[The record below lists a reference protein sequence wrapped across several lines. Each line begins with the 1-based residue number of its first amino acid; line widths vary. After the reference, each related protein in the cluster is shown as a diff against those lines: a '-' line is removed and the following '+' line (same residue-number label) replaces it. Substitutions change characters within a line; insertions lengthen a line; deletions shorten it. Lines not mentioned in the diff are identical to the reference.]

1 MKQRGKQLLSVLLTL
16 AMLLG
21 MTQWVTLDAQA
32 TDLPSFSE
40 LPRGATFQSIVL
52 DGTDGD
58 ETRVGTVTY
67 TKDGEEKAAVIAFQ
81 KWDSGNSLPSSGK
94 YYLTQDVTLSTAWQI
109 GGSVTICLNGHT
121 IQQTAQDSV
130 IFIQNGYTLDL
141 FDNTTSG
148 TITGGKSDYNGGGVY
163 INNGRFNMYGGKL
176 TGNTAAQNGSAVGIG
191 NYGKFYMYG
200 GEISDNTAGGYG
212 AVCNSESG
220 GIYLSGKV
228 VVRNNKAGSQEQEQA
243 SDVCLDG
250 YSTISLNG
258 PLSEGAQIGVSR
270 RDGGDEIAYYYTDY
284 MESTPPNTY
293 FFSNDRDRT
302 VVSVSEYGNVLLSA
316 EPAAMTKLTSW
327 NDGDGSYDMQLGYGT
342 TPSGKVKASF
352 RKDKNSTEGSAKTVI
367 ISTELRNA
375 KTENDYS
382 DSATHYLNKDDEYTY
397 YLNGSYYLTEDLTLD
412 QSLIVEDVIAYL
424 DLAGHTL
431 TIQSDNPAVSVTSC
445 GQLYLFDSSEGK
457 TGKIIN
463 SGTGSAVCL
472 SDGGAELYMFGS
484 TVTGKSYGVKIE
496 AEGNSFY
503 LYGGKITGCGS
514 NGVMNYD
521 VFNMYGGE
529 ITENTVTEAGGGV
542 FNNGSFTLY
551 NGVISNNT
559 TTDNGG
565 GVENNS
571 GSFVMWGGTISGNK
585 ATGAYRRGG
594 GVRVSN
600 GTFALRGGAIINN
613 EAGNGGAGVFMNN
626 TVLTVS
632 GAPVVRDNKFLDKS
646 DASNIAT
653 YQLIAVDKAL
663 SAGAQ
668 LGVTLLP
675 DRNGER
681 FVGGK
686 GVFTDGEGVKA
697 TTQATALGYF
707 FSDEGYAVL
716 PTTQAVD
723 GVADQ
728 LKLDNAYPKP
738 TASTLTYDGS
748 SQALATQPE
757 DATGYTFQ
765 YSTTE
770 EGDYGTTVP
779 TGKNAG
785 EYEVWYKVFETGNTE
800 PVGGPTKLTV
810 TIAKKSITVSGI
822 TAENKPYDG
831 TTAATFN
838 TSVAILTGKAGS
850 DDLTVTV
857 TGTFDTANAGEGK
870 TVTISNL
877 ALSGSAKDNY
887 VLAEEGQQA
896 STTANINKRSVT
908 VTAKPQSVELN
919 GSTTTDGLTLN
930 AAITDSAKIEKAV
943 TVDGLLDGHSL
954 SSVTLEAET
963 SAVTTTGTVTPKNAA
978 VKSGSTV
985 LTDNYSFTYASGTLT
1000 VTPSQPTVTWPTPGE
1015 ITYGDPLSE
1024 SELTGGSAKDKNNE
1038 SKTVEGTFTWKE
1050 PTTKPAVSDSGTTEY
1065 TIVFTPTDTESYGPV
1080 EHTVKITVNKATLTV
1095 TANSQT
1101 KTYGDADP
1109 ELSYTVTGLKNGDTV
1124 AEVLKGSLS
1133 REAGANVSESG
1144 YDITQGTLTLTDG
1157 KGAYYTISFTGAK
1170 LVIQKRRITVTPKAQ
1185 TVYIDGAASSEANDA
1200 EASNILDGD
1209 KISEIKISGDT
1220 ASVTEAGKLTA
1231 TGAKITNGSG
1241 VDVTANYD
1249 VAYSEGALTVTLR
1262 PAPDDFLE
1270 KHPTYPNSSDGQIT
1284 KNHVNGVDIDNFTN
1298 LYYSADNG
1306 ETWTRVDENGKTA
1319 GNLPAGSYIFQY
1331 RLNDKVESP
1340 STTVI
1345 LTPMYDL
1352 IWLKLTSG
1360 NDKQAN
1366 EVGAAVRAE
1375 TSFGDSIPE
1384 GTSLVYKWYRV
1395 RENRDG
1401 TTERTELNSTTNEY
1415 NIAQE
1420 DAGCKVLAE
1429 VTWKINE
1436 GGAVIKV
1443 LSTPTPIIISEKP
1456 EKYSVRGKVNR
1467 ALSAVDTEGTACI
1480 GALVELRQGNT
1491 VIATANTDVS
1501 GNYSF
1506 SDIPEGEYNLVVAK
1520 DDVTKS
1526 ERVTVEDGSVEKTV
1540 LLPYYDVSSLIVV
1553 RGNTPA
1559 VVIGSLDDLAKTE
1572 SEGITA
1578 GQSIEVKLTVEGK
1591 DDLTDV
1597 DDNEL
1602 TPEQKT
1608 EKTDQAEIKEK
1619 ALAATGAGTVVEFI
1633 DMGIVKSITTSGN
1646 VTTEAIRD
1654 TGSNIL
1660 QIRIPYVTEGRY
1672 QFGIYRKH
1680 VDDFGNEQT
1689 IAFANNGS
1697 HVDGTFEVG
1706 DGYLVVFATKFSTY
1720 AIGYTTT
1727 APVYNSGVT
1736 SAYPVNV
1743 NEAEYGSAAADKRN
1757 AAAGEKV
1764 SVTATPDDGYVL
1776 RAVTVVGSNG
1786 EFIATTKNA
1795 DGTVSFRMPASEV
1808 SVTAKFLA
1816 TPEKTGVADMLI
1828 TDDHILYI
1836 HGYPE
1841 GIVAPND
1848 NISRAEVAMI
1858 FYRLLKNKNVAITAS
1873 FSDIPE
1879 NAWYAQAV
1887 NTLASLGIINGIGD
1901 SKFDPARK
1909 ITRAEFTAIATRF
1922 ANSNNGTHRFDDVA
1936 VGYWAERNI
1945 ATAYDYGWIEG
1956 TGENL
1961 FAPTAN
1967 ITRAE
1972 TCAIVNRM
1980 LGRAA
1985 DEAYVTENRD
1995 KLAQFPD
2002 LQDAAKWYYLDMVE
2016 AANEHD
2022 FTKTN
2027 GVETW
2032 TK

>member
-1 MKQRGKQLLSVLLTL
+1 MSILLTL

-21 MTQWVTLDAQA
+21 MTPWVTLDARA

-40 LPRGATFQSIVL
+40 LPRGATFQRIVL
-52 DGTDGD
+52 DGTDSD

-67 TKDGEEKAAVIAFQ
+67 TEDGTEKAAVITFQ

-109 GGSVTICLNGHT
+109 GGNVTICLNGHT

-212 AVCNSESG
+212 AVCNSGSG
-220 GIYLSGKV
+220 TIGFSGKV

-250 YSTISLNG
+250 YSTISLTG
-258 PLSEGAQIGVSR
+258 PLSGGTQIGVSR
-270 RDGGDEIAYYYTDY
+270 RGSDEVVDSYDYRY
-284 MESTPPNTY
+284 MEGLNPADY
-293 FFSNDRDRT
+293 FFSNDPDRT
-302 VVSVSEYGNVLLSA
+302 VISLNDYGYVMLSA
-316 EPAAMTKLTSW
+316 EPATMTKLTSW

-342 TPSGKVKASF
+342 TLSGKVKASF

-367 ISTELRNA
+367 FSTELRNA

-382 DSATHYLNKDDEYTY
+382 DSATRYLNKDDEGSYF
-397 YLNGSYYLTEDLTLD
+397 LDGSYYLTEDLALD

-431 TIQSDNPAVSVTSC
+431 TIQSENPAVSVGSC

-484 TVTGKSYGVKIE
+484 TVSGKSYGVKIE

-559 TTDNGG
+559 TTNNGG
-565 GVENNS
+565 GVC
-571 GSFVMWGGTISGNK
+571 
-585 ATGAYRRGG
+585 
-594 GVRVSN
+594 VSN
-600 GTFALRGGAIINN
+600 GTFALRGGSIINN
-613 EAGNGGAGVFMNN
+613 EARDGGAGVFMNN

-646 DASNIAT
+646 EASNIAT

-681 FVGGK
+681 FGDGK

-738 TASTLTYDGS
+738 TANTLTYNGS
-748 SQALATQPE
+748 SQALVTEPE
-757 DATGYTFQ
+757 DATGYIFQ

-779 TGKNAG
+779 TGKDAG
-785 EYEVWYKVFETGNTE
+785 SYEVWYKVFETGKTE
-800 PVGGPTKLTV
+800 PVGGPAKLTV
-810 TIAKKSITVSGI
+810 SIAQKAITVSGI
-822 TAENKPYDG
+822 TAENKTYDG
-831 TTAATFN
+831 NTTATLVYTGVSLAGL
-838 TSVAILTGKAGS
+838 IEGDGLTITA
-850 DDLTVTV
+850 V
-857 TGTFDTANAGEGK
+857 GTFDTANAGEGK

-877 ALSGSAKDNY
+877 ALSGAAKDNY

-930 AAITDSAKIEKAV
+930 AAITDSADITKVV

-985 LTDNYSFTYASGTLT
+985 LTGNYSFTYASGTLT
-1000 VTPSQPTVTWPTPGE
+1000 VTPSQPTVTWPMPGE
-1015 ITYGDPLSE
+1015 ITYGDPLSA
-1024 SELTGGSAKDKNNE
+1024 SALTGGSAKDKYD
-1038 SKTVEGTFTWKE
+1038 STKAVEGTFTWKE
-1050 PTTKPAVSDSGTTEY
+1050 PDTKPAVSDSGKTEY

-1080 EHTVKITVNKATLTV
+1080 EHTVKITVNKAALTV

-1144 YDITQGTLTLTDG
+1144 YDITQGTLTLTNG
-1157 KGAYYTISFTGAK
+1157 KGANYTISFTGAK

-1241 VDVTANYD
+1241 VDVSANYD

-1262 PAPDDFLE
+1262 PAPDDFVE
-1270 KHPTYPNSSDGQIT
+1270 MHPSYPNSANGRIT
-1284 KNHVNGVDIDNFTN
+1284 KNRVNGVDIDNFTN

-1345 LTPMYDL
+1345 LTPTYDL
-1352 IWLKLTSG
+1352 LWLKLTSG
-1360 NDKQAN
+1360 NADKQAN

-1375 TSFGDSIPE
+1375 TSFGDRTPE

-1401 TTERTELNSTTNEY
+1401 TAERTELDSTTNEY
-1415 NIAQE
+1415 NISRE

-1429 VTWKINE
+1429 VTWKIDD

-1456 EKYSVRGKVNR
+1456 EKYSVGGTVNR
-1467 ALSAVDTEGTACI
+1467 VASAVDTEGTACD

-1506 SDIPEGEYNLVVAK
+1506 SDIPEGEYNIVVAK
-1520 DDVTKS
+1520 GDVTKS

-1572 SEGITA
+1572 SEGITD

-1597 DDNEL
+1597 DDDKLNQ
-1602 TPEQKT
+1602 EQKA

-1633 DMGIVKSITTSGN
+1633 DMGIVKSVTTNGN
-1646 VTTEAIRD
+1646 ATTEAIRD

-1697 HVDGTFEVG
+1697 HADGTFEVG
-1706 DGYLVVFATKFSTY
+1706 NGYLVVFATKFSTY

-1743 NEAEYGSAAADKRN
+1743 NETEYGSASADKRN

-1764 SVTATPDDGYVL
+1764 TVTATPDDGYVL

-1786 EFIATTKNA
+1786 AFIATTKNA

-1858 FYRLLKNKNVAITAS
+1858 FYRLLKDKNVAITVS
-1873 FSDIPE
+1873 FSDVPE

-1922 ANSNNGTHRFDDVA
+1922 AHSNNGTHHFDDVA